1 MSLKIL
7 ITGCA
12 GFIGCHLSR
21 YFLDRQA
28 QIVGIDN
35 LSRTGSRAN
44 LEWLQ
49 TQSNGNFDFY
59 CQDICSF
66 NDIVNT
72 FKRHAPFDLIIHEA
86 AQVAVTTSTKDPRN
100 DFKINA
106 LGTFNLLE
114 ATRLY
119 SPEAFFQYASTNKV
133 YGKMDSVP
141 VVRRN
146 GRYEYRDLSAGIS
159 EEFPLDFHSPYGCSK
174 GCADQY
180 VRDYHRM
187 FGLKTAVLRQSCIYG
202 TRQFGIEDQ
211 GWVAWFSIASFLN
224 KKITI
229 YGDGRQIRD
238 ILWVDDLVDAY
249 FKIFENSHKTA
260 GEIFNIGGGPENIL
274 SILEL
279 VALLKKRGLLV
290 TDPCMAAWR
299 PGDQKVFVSDIQK
312 VRQLAGWRPTTSVE
326 EGLGRLS
333 AWVANHK
340 KILIE
345 TLG

>member
-21 YFLDRQA
+21 YFLERQA
-28 QIVGIDN
+28 HIVGIDN
-35 LSRTGSRAN
+35 LSRPGSRAN
-44 LEWLQ
+44 LAWLQ
-49 TQSNGNFDFY
+49 TQSNGNLDFY

-72 FKRHAPFDLIIHEA
+72 FKRHAPFDIVIHEA
-86 AQVAVTTSTKDPRN
+86 AQVAVTTSTEDPRS
-100 DFKINA
+100 DFEINA
-106 LGTFNLLE
+106 IGTFNLLE

-133 YGKMDSVP
+133 YGKMDNVA

-146 GRYEYRDLSAGIS
+146 GRYEYRDLPAGIS

-174 GCADQY
+174 GSADQY
-180 VRDYHRM
+180 VRDYHRI

-202 TRQFGIEDQ
+202 SRQFGIEDQ
-211 GWVAWFSIASFLN
+211 GWIAWFSIASFLN

-238 ILWVDDLVDAY
+238 VLWVDDLVDAY
-249 FKIFENSHKTA
+249 LKIFENSRKTA
-260 GEIFNIGGGPENIL
+260 GQIFNIGGGPENIL

-279 VALLKKRGLLV
+279 VALLKERGFLM
-290 TDPCMAAWR
+290 TDPSMADWR

-312 VRQLAGWRPTTSVE
+312 VNQMAGWRPTTSVE
-326 EGLGRLS
+326 EGLDRLS
-333 AWVANHK
+333 AWVADHEQ
-340 KILIE
+340 ILKD